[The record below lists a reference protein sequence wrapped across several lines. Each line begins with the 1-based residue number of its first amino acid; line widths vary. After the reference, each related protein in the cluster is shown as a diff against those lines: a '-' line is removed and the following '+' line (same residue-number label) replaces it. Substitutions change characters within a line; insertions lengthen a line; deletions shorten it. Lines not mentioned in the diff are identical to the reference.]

1 MMPFWQETGIGP
13 KRSGRV
19 GRSAPQRGVVSGSIA
34 PGDQMAGESDP
45 SHVASPVLTA
55 APPRC
60 SGFFMRCHRMAG
72 RKKAAIALSWTCLAV
87 GVVELALGVAGDQD
101 LTIPGAIVVGSVLI
115 AIGLSNNSQ
124 R

>member
-1 MMPFWQETGIGP
+1 
-13 KRSGRV
+13 
-19 GRSAPQRGVVSGSIA
+19 
-34 PGDQMAGESDP
+34 
-45 SHVASPVLTA
+45 
-55 APPRC
+55 
-60 SGFFMRCHRMAG
+60 MAG